1 MPRPRAQRDLR
12 IEAKLQ
18 KRIITAL
25 DALSSDTAA
34 LAEQWR
40 GLPEKARPDVLAHSP
55 TLARLVEFARR
66 FS

>member
-1 MPRPRAQRDLR
+1 MPNPRVHRDLR

-18 KRIITAL
+18 KRITAAL
-25 DALSSDTAA
+25 DALTSDTAA